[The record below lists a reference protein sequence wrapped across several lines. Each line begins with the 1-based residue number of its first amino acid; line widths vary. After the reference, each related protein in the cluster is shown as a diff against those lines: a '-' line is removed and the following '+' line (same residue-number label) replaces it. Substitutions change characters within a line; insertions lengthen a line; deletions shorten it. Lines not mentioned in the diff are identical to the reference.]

1 VGPHDTKYFL
11 AIRMKVV
18 KTEFVHNEEED
29 HPANGDAC
37 GQAEYFDEGEDFVFR
52 KVSPGDAGMPSF
64 FLDEAT
70 AFAAGHRPCFEC
82 RRDVAHYFRQCWV
95 RGNPADSFTETTS
108 ID

>member
-1 VGPHDTKYFL
+1 MGPHDTKYFL

-52 KVSPGDAGMPSF
+52 KVSPGDAGIPSF
-64 FLDEAT
+64 FFSRGSPAL
-70 AFAAGHRPCFEC
+70 FRMQAGRRPLF
-82 RRDVAHYFRQCWV
+82 
-95 RGNPADSFTETTS
+95 PAVLGQGQSYRFFY
-108 ID
+108 